1 MRSPTT
7 ESKHSMII
15 QKSQTH
21 SLRIDPDNP
30 DHHLYRNNGTWWIH
44 YTRHLPDYT
53 VQRVRHSLRTKD
65 CSIAR
70 LRRDQVIE
78 GLLQERGVA

>member
-1 MRSPTT
+1 
-7 ESKHSMII
+7 MII
-15 QKSQTH
+15 QKSKSH

-53 VQRVRHSLRTKD
+53 VERVRRSLMTRD
-65 CSIAR
+65 RRVAR
-70 LRRDQVIE
+70 YRRDLWLA
-78 GLLQERGVA
+78 GLQRERGAV

>member
-15 QKSQTH
+15 QKSKSH
-21 SLRIDPDNP
+21 SLRIDPDNS

-53 VQRVRHSLRTKD
+53 VQRVRRSLRTRD
-65 CSIAR
+65 RSEAR
-70 LRRDQVIE
+70 MRRDQLLA
-78 GLLQERGVA
+78 GLLAERGVA